1 MDFYNRTAVY
11 NSSNTTYISKCDI
24 HNNFDSLELLQ
35 NFIIDTLRRWTII
48 HKHELET
55 LAWEE
60 FNQETEVYND
70 PFIKNYR
77 LPTEEVL
84 LCIKIKAKGPNPGS
98 DFNSLYSLTM
108 YAMGRYRRN
117 GSSVDFFEQ
126 VMEALEIQ
134 LTNIGLIFNQM
145 SDCFDHKLLTC
156 QSDTSYFE
164 TTPSHVE
171 EENNEDDL

>member
-11 NSSNTTYISKCDI
+11 NSTNTTYISKCDI
-24 HNNFDSLELLQ
+24 QNKFDSLELLQ
-35 NFIIDTLRRWTII
+35 NFIIDTLHRWNII
-48 HKHELET
+48 HKYELET

-134 LTNIGLIFNQM
+134 LTNIELIFNQM
-145 SDCFDHKLLTC
+145 SDCYDHKLLTC
-156 QSDTSYFE
+156 PPDMSYFE
-164 TTPSHVE
+164 TTSRNI
-171 EENNEDDL
+171 EENNEDNL

>member
-11 NSSNTTYISKCDI
+11 NSTNTTYISKFDI
-24 HNNFDSLELLQ
+24 HNNFDSLKLLQ
-35 NFIIDTLRRWTII
+35 QFIIDTLRRWTII
-48 HKHELET
+48 HKEELET

-60 FNQETEVYND
+60 YNQETEDYNN
-70 PFIKNYR
+70 PFIKMHR
-77 LPTEEVL
+77 LPTQEVL
-84 LCIKIKAKGPNPGS
+84 LCIKVKAKGPNPDS

-145 SDCFDHKLLTC
+145 SDCFDHKLLTT
-156 QSDTSYFE
+156 SEDMSYFE
-164 TTPSHVE
+164 TRSSYVE
-171 EENNEDDL
+171 EENNEENL